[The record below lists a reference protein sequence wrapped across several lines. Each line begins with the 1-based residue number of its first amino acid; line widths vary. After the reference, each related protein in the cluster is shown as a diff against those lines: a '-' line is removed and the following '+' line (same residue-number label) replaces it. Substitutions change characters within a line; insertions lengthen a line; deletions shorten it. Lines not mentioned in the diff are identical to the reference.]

1 MNFRFWE
8 KKKPEQLPE
17 ERTFTTYAEA
27 LQFLEVQNR
36 QKAMNI
42 SAVYR
47 AVEIISD
54 SIAILPVN
62 VKRKTGNNCKEVYDN
77 HPVQLLF
84 ANDLGDFITRY
95 QLIKLLLQSVLL
107 KGNGFAYIQRS
118 HGIPTAIKYLE
129 PTDVTIHYNKERR
142 ELYYL
147 ASKITNKKIEPCD
160 MIHLVKNS
168 YDGVNG
174 VSVLSYANRSI
185 SIAQSAENGALSF
198 YSNGCNLAGILTVQG
213 QLTEKQKQDIR
224 SSWGQA
230 YGNGGQG
237 LAVLQGNME
246 YKPVQLS
253 ASDSQMLETRN
264 YNVSDIARFFGINP
278 VLLGDLSHSSYSTI
292 EATQQQFLLHTLQ
305 PYITMIEQE
314 FTRKLLM
321 PSERDK
327 GMSINFDE
335 TAMLRTDKTAMA
347 SYYSTMLSTGV
358 MCVNEVRKELGL
370 GEIENGDKH
379 IIAYTKIEDNTINQN
394 TVNEENI

>member
-8 KKKPEQLPE
+8 KKIPE
-17 ERTFTTYAEA
+17 EVEERSSYTLGEA

-62 VKRKTGNNCKEVYDN
+62 VKKINYDNCKVINNN

-84 ANDLGDFITRY
+84 QNDLGDNLSRY
-95 QLIKLLLQSVLL
+95 QFIKLLLQSVML
-107 KGNGFAYIQRS
+107 KGNGFAYIKRS
-118 HGIPTAIKYLE
+118 GGIPIAIQYLE
-129 PTDVTIHYNKERR
+129 PTEVTIQYNKQKR
-142 ELYYL
+142 ELFYTANYI
-147 ASKITNKKIEPCD
+147 KGRIEPCN

-168 YDGVNG
+168 YDGING

-185 SIAQSAENGALSF
+185 NIAQSAENGALSF

-213 QLTEKQKQDIR
+213 QLTDKQKQDIR

-237 LAVLQGNME
+237 LAVLQGNMS
-246 YKPVQLS
+246 YQPVQLS

-264 YNVSDIARFFGINP
+264 YNVTDIARFFGISP
-278 VLLGDLSHSSYSTI
+278 VLLGDLTHSSYSTI

-305 PYITMIEQE
+305 PYITMIEEE

-321 PSERDK
+321 PSEREK

-335 TAMLRTDKTAMA
+335 TALLRTDKTAMA
-347 SYYSTMLSTGV
+347 SYYSTMLSNGV
-358 MCVNEVRKELGL
+358 MCINEVRKELGL

-394 TVNEENI
+394 TVNEENL

>member
-147 ASKITNKKIEPCD
+147 ATKITNKKIEPCD

-327 GMSINFDE
+327 GMSINLDE

-394 TVNEENI
+394 TVNEENL

>member
-1 MNFRFWE
+1 MDFRFW
-8 KKKPEQLPE
+8 KKEQPE
-17 ERTFTTYAEA
+17 ETRTFSYTYGEA

-54 SIAILPVN
+54 SIAILPIH
-62 VKRKTGNNCKEVYDN
+62 VKMLDDKNCKSINHN
-77 HPVQLLF
+77 HPVEYIF
-84 ANDLGDFITRY
+84 KNEVGDNITRY
-95 QLIKLLLQSVLL
+95 QLIKLLLQSVML
-107 KGNGFAYIQRS
+107 KGNGFAYIQRVNNTPFS
-118 HGIPTAIKYLE
+118 IKYLE
-129 PTDVTIHYNKERR
+129 PTDVSIHYNKQSRD
-142 ELYYL
+142 LYYI
-147 ASKITNKKIEPCD
+147 ATNITSKKIEPCD

-185 SIAQSAENGALSF
+185 ALAQSAENGALSF

-237 LAVLQGNME
+237 LAVLQGNMT
-246 YKPVQLS
+246 YAPVQLS

-264 YNVSDIARFFGINP
+264 YNVVDIARFFGISP
-278 VLLGDLSHSSYSTI
+278 VLLGDYTHSSYSTI

-305 PYITMIEQE
+305 PYICMIEEE
-314 FTRKLLM
+314 FTRKLLK
-321 PSERDK
+321 PSEREAN
-327 GMSINFDE
+327 MTINLDE
-335 TAMLRTDKTAMA
+335 TALLRTDKTAMA
-347 SYYSTMLSTGV
+347 TYYTQMLNSGV
-358 MCVNEVRKELGL
+358 MCVNEVRRELGM
-370 GEIENGDKH
+370 GDIEGGDKH
-379 IIAYTKIEDNTINQN
+379 IIAYTKIEDNTINKD
-394 TVNEENI
+394 TVKNEENL